1 MTILDKRRFTQIL
14 QGAIAGNHQDLE
26 IILGLYEPL
35 IRKHSY
41 INGVFDKEL
50 NQYLL
55 IHIALHIHKFVI

>member
-1 MTILDKRRFTQIL
+1 MNILDDRRFAQIL

-26 IILGLYEPL
+26 TILGVYEPV
-35 IRKHSY
+35 IRKHSC
-41 INGVFDKEL
+41 INGVFDIEL

>member
-1 MTILDKRRFTQIL
+1 MDKRRFAKIL

-26 IILGLYEPL
+26 IILALYEPL

>member
-1 MTILDKRRFTQIL
+1 MTVLDKRRFAQIL

-35 IRKHSY
+35 IQKHSY